1 MARDYVEHG
10 RAAWASDAPNWGIW
24 GVAEAELKV
33 LPELDGTDVVELGC
47 GTAYWSAWLARR
59 GARPIGV
66 DISERQ
72 LETARAFQQQFA
84 LEFPLV
90 YASAEDVPLADEL
103 RPGLVGVRRR
113 RVVRP
118 LPLDSRS
125 RPAPPRRWE
134 ARAHDE
140 RCPDDALLGWD
151 EKVGDRLVWPQFRM
165 RRFEWP
171 ELGSEVEFH
180 LPHGEM
186 IRLLRSTGFEV
197 EDLIELQAPEDGSS
211 GRWDFVTL
219 EWARRWPSEEI
230 WVARRAR

>member
-1 MARDYVEHG
+1 LPTSFDLALSEYGAGVWCDPYRWIPEAARLLRVGG
-10 RAAWASDAPNWGIW
+10 R
-24 GVAEAELKV
+24 
-33 LPELDGTDVVELGC
+33 
-47 GTAYWSAWLARR
+47 LALMTS
-59 GARPIGV
+59 GALMMLCSG
-66 DISERQ
+66 E
-72 LETARAFQQQFA
+72 
-84 LEFPLV
+84 
-90 YASAEDVPLADEL
+90 
-103 RPGLVGVRRR
+103 
-113 RVVRP
+113 
-118 LPLDSRS
+118 
-125 RPAPPRRWE
+125 
-134 ARAHDE
+134 
-140 RCPDDALLGWD
+140 D